1 MTMGIR
7 KFLIAAVMPATLAT
21 ACIDEMGP
29 GGSSTPSTAAMIED
43 GRAIAEA
50 NCASCHAIGQT
61 DQSPNPK
68 APTFRTVLKR
78 YSAEMLSTELA
89 EGMRVAHGAMPQF
102 QFRPEAVDSLIAYMR
117 SIEIKGEGQALVE
130 ERCAKCHAIGTNDTS
145 PYPGAQ
151 PFRNLGQRW
160 RRDQLRQALLA
171 GIVAEHDRSDIR
183 LPPMKLSGQE
193 ADALLDYL
201 NTISSANNPAPR

>member
-1 MTMGIR
+1 MTMGTR
-7 KFLIAAVMPATLAT
+7 QFVIAAFLPLAMLT
-21 ACIDEMGP
+21 ACIDDTDFDGP
-29 GGSSTPSTAAMIED
+29 SASASPAMIED

-50 NCASCHAIGQT
+50 NCASCHAIGKT
-61 DQSPNPK
+61 GQSPNPK

-78 YSAEMLSTELA
+78 YNAEMLGNELA
-89 EGMRVAHGAMPQF
+89 EGMRVAHTPMPQF

-117 SIEIKGEGQALVE
+117 SVEIQGEGQALVE
-130 ERCAKCHAIGTNDTS
+130 QRCAKCHAIGATDTS

-151 PFRNLGQRW
+151 PFRNFGQRW

-171 GIVAEHDRSDIR
+171 GIIAEHDRSDIR
-183 LPPMKLSGQE
+183 LPPMKLSDQE

-201 NTISSANNPAPR
+201 DTISSAASPAPR

>member
-1 MTMGIR
+1 MGIQQ
-7 KFLIAAVMPATLAT
+7 FLIATVLPLALLT
-21 ACIDEMGP
+21 ACIDDTDIDASP
-29 GGSSTPSTAAMIED
+29 SSAASAMIED
-43 GRAIAEA
+43 GRSIAEA
-50 NCASCHAIGQT
+50 NCAACHAIGRT
-61 DQSPNPK
+61 GQSPAPN

-78 YSAEMLSTELA
+78 YSAEMLSTELT

-151 PFRNLGQRW
+151 AFRNLGQRW

-171 GIVAEHDRSDIR
+171 GIVAEHDRSDVR
-183 LPPMKLSGQE
+183 LPPMMLSGRE

-201 NTISSANNPAPR
+201 DTISSATNPAPR